1 MEPDLETAMYGNI
14 LAAVNEHSN
23 SEVAARYA
31 IHLAKACE
39 ARLTLIFVA
48 GAQARLEVI
57 RQAESALERLFLEAG
72 ARQVQVETLIQKGD
86 PFRQISAVVR
96 EKAIDLVFSA
106 TRREDVSRRYFVKT
120 LSRKL
125 MLNLPCSVAL
135 VRVVHPGKFFPQKI
149 LVPFRGRPARAD
161 EKAFFVARLAAAFGA
176 QVTLFHAPE
185 SLAGF
190 LRRRT
195 SPPPLPP
202 EIEQFKRFLEELRIP
217 SQKRLGYGPAGRA
230 ITESAAIHHDDLII
244 MGASERGLWA
254 SLVGGNP
261 VEQVLRETFC
271 NLIILLPRLPR
282 P

>member
-1 MEPDLETAMYGNI
+1 MYHNI

-31 IHLAKACE
+31 IHLARACR
-39 ARLTLIFVA
+39 ARLTLMFVA
-48 GAQARLEVI
+48 GPQAGLEAI
-57 RQAESALERLFLEAG
+57 RPAEAALERLFLEAG
-72 ARQVQVETLIQKGD
+72 ANQVEVESLIQKGD
-86 PFRQISAVVR
+86 PLRQISTVVR
-96 EKAIDLVFSA
+96 QKAMDLVFSA

-125 MLNLPCSVAL
+125 MLNLACSVAL

-149 LVPFRGRPARAD
+149 LVPFRGRPALQD
-161 EKAFFVARLAAAFGA
+161 EKAFFVARLAAAFEA

-190 LRRRT
+190 FRGSIPISPLA
-195 SPPPLPP
+195 PPPLPP
-202 EIEQFKRFLEELRIP
+202 EIEQFNQYLEELHIP
-217 SQKRLGYGPAGRA
+217 SQKRLGYGPPGRA
-230 ITESAAIHHDDLII
+230 ITEAAAIHHDDLII
-244 MGASERGLWA
+244 MGASERRLWE

-261 VEQVLRETFC
+261 VEQVLRETPC
-271 NLIILLPRLPR
+271 NLIILLPRVPR